1 MPFTYFRISKP
12 KQHMQKFL
20 IKLSTF
26 LFITGMTS
34 VIAQELPYHISN
46 QAVYDFIDEL
56 ANKGIADVNTAIK
69 PYSRMAIAKALKQ
82 ANRHTSLS
90 KRQQK
95 ELDFYL
101 KEFNKELTIGKDF
114 DKRFDALYYSDST
127 FKVTINPILGGQFFN
142 NGDKTEYHRWG
153 GAEFYGS
160 IGKNLGIYGSLRD
173 NHESRYLGGSK
184 YISKRSGAV
193 YKGDGLAKDY
203 SETRGGIS
211 YAWNWGSLG
220 LHKDHFAWGN
230 GYSEAII
237 HSGRA
242 PSYGYISFKMSPA
255 QWFDFNY
262 VHGWLV
268 SEVVDS
274 SRTYNVYNG
283 ERMVYANKFIAANMF
298 TVKPWKKLHVSFG
311 NSVIYGDT
319 DFNPTFLVPFLFYK
333 SADHTYNSWDNWV
346 GHNAQM
352 YLDISSRQIKNLHL
366 YTSIFIDEIV
376 LAKMFSTTEK
386 SNDIAFKIGARITDL
401 LPDLSLTAEYTHIRP
416 LAYEHFI
423 PTVTFK
429 SNDFILGSYMR
440 DNAEE
445 IYLSA
450 RYKPIRGLDLQASYT
465 LMRKGKDYQKIFDNN
480 EEDLHPEINQDQDEI
495 RRGLPL
501 LNEERYKN
509 QNIILKASYQ
519 IINDGFI
526 FIEAQHNTFG
536 GPDIELYT
544 NPYYLAGDNI
554 LSLGMNFGF

>member
-1 MPFTYFRISKP
+1 
-12 KQHMQKFL
+12 MQKHLFQFSLFLFL
-20 IKLSTF
+20 IG
-26 LFITGMTS
+26 ITP
-34 VIAQELPYHISN
+34 VIAQEVPYHISN

-56 ANKGIADVNTAIK
+56 ANKGIVDINTAIK
-69 PYSRMAIAKALKQ
+69 PYSRITIAKALQEADGHK
-82 ANRHTSLS
+82 SLS
-90 KRQQK
+90 KRQLK

-101 KEFNKELTIGKDF
+101 KDFNKELIVGKDF
-114 DKRFDALYYSDST
+114 DKRFDVLYHSDST
-127 FKVTINPILGGQFFN
+127 FKVTVNPILGGQFFN
-142 NGDKTEYHRWG
+142 NGDQTEYHRWG

-160 IGKNLGIYGSLRD
+160 VGQNLGIYGSLRD
-173 NHESRYLGGSK
+173 NHESRYLGGSQ
-184 YISKRSGAV
+184 YITKRPGAV
-193 YKGDGLAKDY
+193 YKGDDLDKDY
-203 SETRGGIS
+203 SETRGGIT
-211 YAWNWGSLG
+211 YAWKWGSLG

-255 QWFDFNY
+255 KWFDFNY

-274 SRTYNVYNG
+274 SRTYGVYNG
-283 ERMVYANKFIAANMF
+283 DRMVYANKFIAANMF
-298 TVKPWKKLHVSFG
+298 TVKPWKKLHISFG

-376 LAKMFSTTEK
+376 LTKMFNKTEK
-386 SNDIAFKIGARITDL
+386 SNDIALKIGARVTDI
-401 LPDLSLTAEYTHIRP
+401 LPDLSLTAEYTRIRP

-423 PTVTFK
+423 PTITFK

-445 IYLSA
+445 IYFSA
-450 RYKPIRGLDLQASYT
+450 RYKPIRGLDLEANYT
-465 LMRKGKDYQKIFDNN
+465 LMRKGKDYQKILDNN
-480 EEDLHPEINQDQDEI
+480 EEDLHPEINQDQEEI
-495 RRGLPL
+495 RRGLPF
-501 LNEERYKN
+501 LNEERYKK
-509 QNIILKASYQ
+509 QSITFKASYQ
-519 IINDGFI
+519 VINDGFI
-526 FIEAQHNTFG
+526 FIEAQHNSIS
-536 GPDIELYT
+536 GPDMELYT

-554 LSLGMNFGF
+554 LSFGMNFGF

>member
-46 QAVYDFIDEL
+46 KAVYDFIDEL

-173 NHESRYLGGSK
+173 NYESRYLGGSK

-352 YLDISSRQIKNLHL
+352 YLDISSRQIKDLHL

-376 LAKMFSTTEK
+376 LAKMFSATEK